1 MISGTAHYGQ
11 KCFPCCFFNHSRCFG
26 LGLVD
31 ERYVVYNDS
40 SSKALC
46 VFHSALCDVHGDI
59 VLFLD
64 MSLLT
69 DLLVKPLIA
78 IRAMMALHCQASS
91 WTVSVYRLAHQVV
104 QAIAPCSESK
114 NNYDL

>member
-11 KCFPCCFFNHSRCFG
+11 KCFPCFFFNHSRCFG
-26 LGLVD
+26 LGLVE

-59 VLFLD
+59 VLLFD
-64 MSLLT
+64 MSLLI
-69 DLLVKPLIA
+69 DFLVKPSIA
-78 IRAMMALHCQASS
+78 ISAMMALHRQASL
-91 WTVSVYRLAHQVV
+91 WTVSIHRFAHQVV
-104 QAIAPCSESK
+104 
-114 NNYDL
+114 